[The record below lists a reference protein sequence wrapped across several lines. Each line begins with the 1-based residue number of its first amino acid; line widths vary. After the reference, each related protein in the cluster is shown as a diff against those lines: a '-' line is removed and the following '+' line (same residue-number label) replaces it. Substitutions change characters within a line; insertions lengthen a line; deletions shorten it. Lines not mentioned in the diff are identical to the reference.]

1 MFGGAGR
8 LGEVSWRYV
17 FIGLCLVGLAVFRL
31 NQGSAVWAAVFGLA
45 ALANAYL
52 AVLPLLPPRFGGQ
65 TQTSQP
71 GSGPASEPPPEEL
84 RRALKVYESRVRGY
98 LAIAVVGWMVTV
110 GTVLLVPP
118 LGLVGAVLSL
128 FATYLYL
135 RCRRSVR
142 ILHHVLSDPQR
153 RSTKKNRRTA

>member
-1 MFGGAGR
+1 MAGAGQ
-8 LGEVSWRYV
+8 LGKISWRYG

-31 NQGSAVWAAVFGLA
+31 DQGSVVWAAVFGLA

-52 AVLPLLPPRFGGQ
+52 SVLPLLPPRFGGQ
-65 TQTSQP
+65 TETSQP
-71 GSGPASEPPPEEL
+71 GSGEPPEPPPEEL

-98 LAIAVVGWMVTV
+98 LTIAAVGWVVTV
-110 GTVLLVPP
+110 GTVLVVPP

-142 ILHHVLSDPQR
+142 ILRHALSAPR
-153 RSTKKNRRTA
+153 RKPTKKNRRTA

>member
-1 MFGGAGR
+1 MAGAGR

-31 NQGSAVWAAVFGLA
+31 EQGSVVWAVVFGLA

-52 AVLPLLPPRFGGQ
+52 SVLPLLPSRFGGQ
-65 TQTSQP
+65 AQVSGP
-71 GSGPASEPPPEEL
+71 GSGGPASEPPPEEL
-84 RRALKVYESRVRGY
+84 RRALKVYESRVRGW
-98 LAIAVVGWMVTV
+98 LAIAAVGWVVTV

-118 LGLVGAVLSL
+118 LGLVGAALSL

-142 ILHHVLSDPQR
+142 ILHRALSVPKR
-153 RSTKKNRRTA
+153 KPTKSRRTA

>member
-1 MFGGAGR
+1 MMADAGR

-31 NQGSAVWAAVFGLA
+31 EQGSVVWAVVFGLA

-52 AVLPLLPPRFGGQ
+52 SVLPLLPPRFGGQ
-65 TQTSQP
+65 TQVSGT
-71 GSGPASEPPPEEL
+71 GSGPASEPSPEEL
-84 RRALKVYESRVRGY
+84 RRALRVYESRVRGW
-98 LAIAVVGWMVTV
+98 LAIAAVGWVVTV

-118 LGLVGAVLSL
+118 LGLVGAALSL

-142 ILHHVLSDPQR
+142 ILHRALSVPKR
-153 RSTKKNRRTA
+153 KPTKNRRTA

>member
-1 MFGGAGR
+1 MMAGAGR
-8 LGEVSWRYV
+8 LGKVSWRYA
-17 FIGLCLVGLAVFRL
+17 FIGLCLIGLAVFRL
-31 NQGSAVWAAVFGLA
+31 EQGSAVWAAVFGLA

-65 TQTSQP
+65 TQASQL
-71 GSGPASEPPPEEL
+71 GSDPASEPPPEEL
-84 RRALKVYESRVRGY
+84 RRALEVYESRVRGW
-98 LAIAVVGWMVTV
+98 LAIAVVGWVVTV

-118 LGLVGAVLSL
+118 LGLVGAALSL

-142 ILHHVLSDPQR
+142 ILHHILAAPR
-153 RSTKKNRRTA
+153 KKPAKNRRTA